1 MVEEMKTW
9 RKSESDLVVL
19 EEDDI
24 IAVIIA

>member
-1 MVEEMKTW
+1 MAEKIKMW
-9 RKSESDLVVL
+9 RKSEVDLFVL